1 MKKILKFFGYFLGG
15 LVLLILAASLFT
27 WIKSSI
33 TRSKDMK
40 LLGPEA
46 KTLTVQGL
54 SFRDL
59 NKNGRLD
66 VYEDRRAGVDA
77 RVEDLLQQMTLEEKA
92 GLMFFQM
99 TAMNSDGSLMGK
111 TTLTNPFSWALESNI
126 SLVARKKINH
136 VNTMQAPSPEAL
148 IRWHNEIQKLAEKTR
163 LGIPVT
169 LATDPRHGVP
179 HAPGLSIATPFFS
192 PWCSAPGFA
201 ATRDTAL
208 MRKFGEVARE
218 EYKSMGF
225 RVALSPQADLAT
237 EPRWARINGTF
248 GEDAQLAGA
257 MTRAYIQGFQSDTL
271 GPWSVACMVKHFS
284 GGGPQEDGWDSH
296 FPPGRQA
303 YPGKNFAYHMIPF
316 DSAFSVHAA
325 SVMPYYGIPVGQTS
339 EDVGFGYNKD
349 IITGLLREKYHFDG
363 VVCTDWGLVSDG
375 KFFGIMLKP
384 ASAHGVEKLSTEER
398 VFKIIDAGCDQ
409 FGGEA
414 LPEVIVSLVKSGR
427 IPESRI
433 DVSVRR
439 LLRDKFTLGL
449 FDHPYLDE
457 ANASI
462 PGRKEFVE
470 LGKESQRRSLVL
482 LKNEGSLLPLKP
494 GTKIFVEGMHQDDI
508 KLFPTVVKS
517 IEEAEVIVLK
527 VKTPAHPRTEYI
539 LERIFPEGS
548 LEFSPKE
555 KERLLELIGKKP
567 TVLVMNLERPGVF
580 PELNAASKAVIGDFS
595 SQDDII
601 LDLIYGKFKPSG
613 RLPFEIP
620 SSMAAVEVQAED
632 LPYDSKNPLYPFGHG
647 LTW

>member
-1 MKKILKFFGYFLGG
+1 MKKVLKFFGYFLGSIVG
-15 LVLLILAASLFT
+15 IILLASLVA

-33 TRSKDMK
+33 ALSKDMK

-46 KTLTVQGL
+46 KTLTVDGF

-59 NKNGRLD
+59 NKNGKLD
-66 VYEDRRAGVDA
+66 VYEDRRAHVDA
-77 RVEDLLQQMTLEEKA
+77 RVDDLLKQMNVDEKA

-99 TAMNSDGSLMGK
+99 TGMNSDGSLMSK
-111 TTLTNPFSWALESNI
+111 TRLTNPLSWALESNT
-126 SLVARKKINH
+126 SMVARKKMNH
-136 VNTMQAPSPEAL
+136 FNTMQAPSPQAL
-148 IRWHNEIQKLAEKTR
+148 IRWNNEVQKLAERTR

-169 LATDPRHGVP
+169 IGTDPRHGVP

-208 MRKFGEVARE
+208 MRRFGEVARE

-225 RVALSPQADLAT
+225 RVTLSPQADLAT

-257 MTRAYIQGFQSDTL
+257 MTRAYIQGFQGDTL

-325 SVMPYYGIPVGQTS
+325 SVMPYYGIPMGQTS
-339 EDVGFGYNKD
+339 EDVGFAYNKD
-349 IITGLLREKYHFDG
+349 IITGLLRGKYRYDG
-363 VVCTDWGLVSDG
+363 VVCTDWALVSDG

-384 ASAHGVEKLSTEER
+384 ASAHGVEKLSREER

-449 FDHPYLDE
+449 FDNPYLEE

-462 PGRKEFVE
+462 PGRKEYVE
-470 LGKESQRRSLVL
+470 LGRESQRRSLVL
-482 LKNEGSLLPLKP
+482 LKNEGNLLPLKA
-494 GTKIFVEGMHQDDI
+494 GTKVFIEGMHRDDI
-508 KLFPTVVKS
+508 KTYPTVVKA
-517 IEEAEVIVLK
+517 IEEADVIVLK
-527 VKTPAHPRTEYI
+527 VKTPAQPRTEYI
-539 LERIFPEGS
+539 LQRIFPEGS
-548 LEFSPKE
+548 LEFSLKE
-555 KERLLELIGKKP
+555 KERLLAMIAKKP

-580 PELNAASKAVIGDFS
+580 TELNTAARAVVGDFS

-601 LDLIYGKFKPSG
+601 LDMLYGKFKPTG
-613 RLPFEIP
+613 KLPFEIP
-620 SSMAAVEVQAED
+620 SSMAAVEAQAED
-632 LPYDSKNPLYPFGHG
+632 LPYDSKSPLYPFGHG
-647 LTW
+647 LSW